1 MPTRKKAAQAPPSG
15 LSRDVK
21 TRIDEDLY
29 RRVIERA
36 RRDDR
41 SESSVVRQALRQFL
55 AAEDGEATA

>member
-1 MPTRKKAAQAPPSG
+1 MPAKKKAAAAPSSSG

-29 RRVIERA
+29 QRVIERA

-41 SESSVVRQALRQFL
+41 SESSVVRQALRQYL
-55 AAEDGEATA
+55 AADEAA